1 MSLVNTTKLL
11 VRVHLIVSGY
21 HCLSWL
27 SVCTLLRQDCLIES
41 TSLKRKLLYIP
52 RGQII
57 VLIWVPIRSVLILHQ
72 RFRSVSGLH
81 SCRWLPLLFAF
92 FRFLICSLCC
102 DRMSC
107 EELFVSAWPCMFF
120 GFGGLSQWQSQAY
133 EKSTSLVGFISA
145 KRSTILHKWFQLPPS
160 PTSGTH
166 KVKYH
171 AREDRDFQLHVDHLP
186 IDLTLIIPHYRAHNQ
201 PVDHKLSMDI
211 RTQSASTKL
220 KVVRLPSSKLDFR
233 PADSISALV
242 SEYVVV

>member
-1 MSLVNTTKLL
+1 MIECL
-11 VRVHLIVSGY
+11 VRNCLWVLDLACSLALKAY
-21 HCLSWL
+21 H
-27 SVCTLLRQDCLIES
+27 TD
-41 TSLKRKLLYIP
+41 SLKHTKNLHLW
-52 RGQII
+52 
-57 VLIWVPIRSVLILHQ
+57 WVS
-72 RFRSVSGLH
+72 
-81 SCRWLPLLFAF
+81 
-92 FRFLICSLCC
+92 FL
-102 DRMSC
+102 
-107 EELFVSAWPCMFF
+107 
-120 GFGGLSQWQSQAY
+120 Q
-133 EKSTSLVGFISA
+133 K
-145 KRSTILHKWFQLPPS
+145 KSTILHKWFQLPPS